1 MIRNLVLD
9 GNMKNPLGFVGLS
22 VASVI
27 AAGCGPSTPAA
38 PSTAEV
44 APVLATYAD
53 ILHASYED
61 SLVRGRALDTAVDAF
76 VAAPSDALLEGARD
90 AWVAS
95 RPPYLQSEIGRYYG
109 GPIDDPD
116 NDIDGRVN
124 SWPLDEAY
132 LDYVQGPPPAFED
145 LVGGLINDPSTL
157 ATIDEASLAALNGEG
172 AEENVSL
179 GYHAIEFLLWGQDL
193 YEDGAGR
200 RPATD
205 FVDGMRDNAD
215 RRRDYVVAATD
226 ILVGD
231 LEFLEGQWRSGGD
244 NYRAGFVA
252 LDAHEG
258 LTRVFTAILNLSGL
272 ELAGER
278 LLVAWRSS
286 EQEDEH
292 SCFSDTT
299 TQDAVYD
306 QLGLQNAYLGRYERI
321 DGTVVSGASLSDLVR
336 ARDPELDASI
346 RTALEASLEATRA
359 IPAPFDQALISTEGR
374 TAIRR
379 AIDAIQAQTEL
390 LGEAARLLGL
400 DITLEG

>member
-1 MIRNLVLD
+1 MVLTRLTACVAPLLLV
-9 GNMKNPLGFVGLS
+9 S
-22 VASVI
+22 
-27 AAGCGPSTPAA
+27 CGTTGVPTNAQ
-38 PSTAEV
+38 V

-61 SLVRGRALDTAVDAF
+61 SLVRGRVLDVAVDAL
-76 VAAPSDALLEGARD
+76 VTAPTDELLEHARD

-132 LDYVQGPPPAFED
+132 LDYVQGPPPGFED
-145 LVGGLINDPSTL
+145 LVGGLVN
-157 ATIDEASLAALNGEG
+157 DEAALPIIDDTSLAALNGEG

-179 GYHAIEFLLWGQDL
+179 GYHAVEFLLWGQDL
-193 YEDGAGR
+193 YENSAGR
-200 RPATD
+200 RPASD

-215 RRRDYVVAATD
+215 RRRDYVMAATD
-226 ILVGD
+226 ILVSD
-231 LEFLEGQWRSGGD
+231 LEFLEGEWRAGED

-258 LTRVFTAILNLSGL
+258 LTRLFTAILNLSGV

-299 TQDAVYD
+299 TQDAIYD
-306 QLGLQNAYLGRYERI
+306 QLGLENAYLGRYERI
-321 DGTVVSGASLSDLVR
+321 DGTMVSGPSLSDLVR

-346 RTALEASLEATRA
+346 RTALAASLEATRA
-359 IPAPFDQALISTEGR
+359 IPAPFDQALISMEGR
-374 TAIRR
+374 MAIRD

-390 LGEAARLLGL
+390 FNDAARLLGVTL
-400 DITLEG
+400 TLEG